1 LATEIRWIAA
11 TSAGASGT
19 ALPWTDDWP
28 TVAYTDEVT
37 VTDMD
42 RVEPTFREFL
52 IDLRRILGANLA
64 DVVIHGS
71 YALGDF
77 RPGCG
82 DLDYMVVTHRDLDE
96 ATNSELFALHDQYRS
111 EKRLLLHQLE
121 GTFFPT
127 RVALDPRTPFVGCY
141 IGTTR
146 RGWRTVTTFQNS
158 FIELEVVRQRGRHL
172 LAPAVPF
179 YVPDTDQIIVE
190 QRNDHRKLTSATQQA
205 TSPTPGL
212 WISAVHW
219 CARTICY
226 LDEGEITSKGA
237 ACRRCQDFPGLR
249 QFVHLLQLAQDR
261 RYPYGDEPLD
271 ANDIERCRRL
281 LEYAG
286 RRLAA
291 RPLRVETDKD
301 AAV

>member
-1 LATEIRWIAA
+1 MR
-11 TSAGASGT
+11 
-19 ALPWTDDWP
+19 
-28 TVAYTDEVT
+28 
-37 VTDMD
+37 
-42 RVEPTFREFL
+42 RVEPTFRELL
-52 IDLRRILGANLA
+52 IDLRRILGGNLA

-96 ATNSELFALHDQYRS
+96 RTNSELFALHDQYRS

-127 RVALDPRTPFVGCY
+127 RVALDPSTPFVGCY

-172 LAPAVPF
+172 LAPPVAF
-179 YVPDTDQIIVE
+179 YAPDTCQIIGE
-190 QRNDHRKLTSATQQA
+190 RTADHRELTSATQQA
-205 TSPTPGL
+205 RCPTPGL

-226 LDEGEITSKGA
+226 LDTGEITSKGT
-237 ACRRCQDFPGLR
+237 ACQRCQDCPGLH
-249 QFVHLLQLAQDR
+249 QFVRLFRMAQDR
-261 RYPYGDEPLD
+261 RYPYGYEPLD
-271 ANDIERCRRL
+271 ADDTERCGRL
-281 LEYAG
+281 VDYVG
-286 RRLAA
+286 QRLAE
-291 RPLRVETDKD
+291 RPRPAETCKD
-301 AAV
+301 VAV